1 MATTQTSLF
10 NTFTGKSGVLEGIF
24 LGPVA
29 AALRSTENAID
40 TFAFGVLDVV
50 PACMESASAK
60 KDSLDAAVGQ
70 AVCAYTPAGSLG
82 LNLFC

>member
-10 NTFTGKSGVLEGIF
+10 KTFISKSGLLEGIF
-24 LGPVA
+24 AGPVA
-29 AALRSTENAID
+29 AGLRQSEQLID
-40 TFAFGVLDVV
+40 TFAFGVIDAV
-50 PACMESASAK
+50 PVCMEDATAK
-60 KDSLDAAVGQ
+60 KNSLDDTLGK